1 MFFTGDEPTPER
13 VEMHRAAHGRS
24 TLLIYAAMSPHKL
37 LVFASLALLPGCFL
51 TRDTVNQP
59 IAQERVVQLKRWMST
74 EEVLSLLGAPMEV
87 IQLGRR
93 SAWRY
98 DHQRTKRTGLT
109 LFVVTAL
116 NTDTQEDRLWLF
128 FDESDRLSAFGSTLQ
143 ASSSEWVLPWV
154 DSHE

>member
-1 MFFTGDEPTPER
+1 MR
-13 VEMHRAAHGRS
+13 
-24 TLLIYAAMSPHKL
+24 TLFLA
-37 LVFASLALLPGCFL
+37 ALLLLPLAQGCFL

-59 IAQERVVQLKRWMST
+59 LQEECIVKLAPGLSS
-74 EEVLSLLGAPMEV
+74 EEVLELLGGPMEV
-87 IQLGRR
+87 VQLGRR

-128 FDESDRLSAFGSTLQ
+128 FNEDDRLAAFGSTLQ

>member
-1 MFFTGDEPTPER
+1 MRTIPF
-13 VEMHRAAHGRS
+13 AI
-24 TLLIYAAMSPHKL
+24 LL
-37 LVFASLALLPGCFL
+37 LLPLTQGCFM

-59 IAQERVVQLKRWMST
+59 LQEEHIIKLAPGMSAG
-74 EEVLSLLGAPMEV
+74 EVLSLLGGPMEV
-87 IQLGRR
+87 VQLGRR

-109 LFVVTAL
+109 LVVVTAL

-128 FDESDRLSAFGSTLQ
+128 FNEFDRLAAFGSTLQ

>member
-1 MFFTGDEPTPER
+1 MRTF
-13 VEMHRAAHGRS
+13 VLA
-24 TLLIYAAMSPHKL
+24 
-37 LVFASLALLPGCFL
+37 ALLLLPLAQGCFM

-59 IAQERVVQLKRWMST
+59 LQEERIVQLAPGLSSG
-74 EEVLSLLGAPMEV
+74 EVLELLGGPMEV
-87 IQLGRR
+87 VQLGRR

-109 LFVVTAL
+109 LVVVTAL

-128 FDESDRLSAFGSTLQ
+128 FNEYDRLAAFGSTLQ

>member
-1 MFFTGDEPTPER
+1 MRTI
-13 VEMHRAAHGRS
+13 ALA
-24 TLLIYAAMSPHKL
+24 
-37 LVFASLALLPGCFL
+37 ALLLLPLAQGCFL

-59 IAQERVVQLKRWMST
+59 LQEERIVKLAPGMST
-74 EEVLSLLGAPMEV
+74 GEVLSLLGGPMEV
-87 IQLGRR
+87 VQLGRR

-109 LFVVTAL
+109 LVVVTAL

-128 FDESDRLSAFGSTLQ
+128 FNEYDRLAAFGSTLQ

>member
-1 MFFTGDEPTPER
+1 MRTI
-13 VEMHRAAHGRS
+13 A
-24 TLLIYAAMSPHKL
+24 L
-37 LVFASLALLPGCFL
+37 ASLLLLPLAQGCFL

-59 IAQERVVQLKRWMST
+59 LQEERVAKLAPGMSAGD
-74 EEVLSLLGAPMEV
+74 VLGILGGPMEV
-87 IQLGRR
+87 VQLGRR

-98 DHQRTKRTGLT
+98 DHQRTKRAGLT

-128 FDESDRLSAFGSTLQ
+128 FDEQDRLAAFGSTLQ
-143 ASSSEWVLPWV
+143 ASSSEWVLPWS

>member
-1 MFFTGDEPTPER
+1 M
-13 VEMHRAAHGRS
+13 RS
-24 TLLIYAAMSPHKL
+24 IAL
-37 LVFASLALLPGCFL
+37 ASLLLLPLAPGCFL
-51 TRDTVNQP
+51 TRDTTNQP
-59 IAQERVVQLKRWMST
+59 LQEERIVKLARWMT
-74 EEVLSLLGAPMEV
+74 AEEVLGLLGGPMEV
-87 IQLGRR
+87 VQLGRR

-128 FDESDRLSAFGSTLQ
+128 FDEQDRLAAFGSTLQ
-143 ASSSEWVLPWV
+143 ASSSEWVLPWS

>member
-1 MFFTGDEPTPER
+1 MRTI
-13 VEMHRAAHGRS
+13 A
-24 TLLIYAAMSPHKL
+24 L
-37 LVFASLALLPGCFL
+37 ASLLLLPLTQGCFM

-59 IAQERVVQLKRWMST
+59 LQEERIVKLAPDMST
-74 EEVLSLLGAPMEV
+74 GEVLGLLGGPMEV
-87 IQLGRR
+87 VQLGRR

-109 LFVVTAL
+109 LVVVNAL

-128 FDESDRLSAFGSTLQ
+128 FNEFDRLAAFGSTLQ
-143 ASSSEWVLPWV
+143 ASSSEWVLPWF

>member
-1 MFFTGDEPTPER
+1 
-13 VEMHRAAHGRS
+13 
-24 TLLIYAAMSPHKL
+24 MSPKKL

-59 IAQERVVQLKRWMST
+59 IAQERVVQLKQGMSSA
-74 EEVLSLLGAPMEV
+74 EVLQLLGGPMEV
-87 IQLGRR
+87 VQLGRR

-98 DHQRTKRTGLT
+98 DHQRTKRTGLI
-109 LFVVTAL
+109 LLVVTAL

-128 FDESDRLSAFGSTLQ
+128 FDETDHLSAFGSTLQ